1 MLAVM
6 PKVPYG
12 ELLVSLDFL
21 RHTNFFLM
29 NIMIQICIVS
39 PLQSTLQSFIFL
51 HYKKIYFTNN
61 KRENNLKTA
70 YHILHGLDLKNPPSQ
85 PFQKWERRIAGHC
98 FPGERLRLPAL
109 QSDFTRRGTELA
121 VSFLVRAKINLQNLS
136 QMSQIWL
143 ANKSRGTHPVNIVF
157 LIIFYTVSTIVLL
170 DIRSLSDRR
179 FK

>member
-1 MLAVM
+1 MRGGLLGTAFLA
-6 PKVPYG
+6 
-12 ELLVSLDFL
+12 SA
-21 RHTNFFLM
+21 
-29 NIMIQICIVS
+29 S
-39 PLQSTLQSFIFL
+39 
-51 HYKKIYFTNN
+51 
-61 KRENNLKTA
+61 A
-70 YHILHGLDLKNPPSQ
+70 YPRYNAPTMGK
-85 PFQKWERRIAGHC
+85 G
-98 FPGERLRLPAL
+98 
-109 QSDFTRRGTELA
+109 SDFTRRGTELA